1 MQRTGNYLDK
11 VIINKYALSVTL
23 TAWENKLPI
32 PDNTKS
38 SLMSMSLSHSIKLI
52 LTKWLHTIPQK
63 FVKLIVKLFY
73 TMIETDPGLNL
84 LGTLNV
90 IWKYSNLFNKK
101 VSCMQNKEDNK
112 YYGILLGSSVHSF
125 SDYLVFV
132 HVLSFWVY
140 KLNSMSII
148 LPWNVT
154 GLKLLTNGNQF
165 PKEMWLL
172 V

>member
-23 TAWENKLPI
+23 TAWENKQPI

-84 LGTLNV
+84 LGTHYV

-112 YYGILLGSSVHSF
+112 YYWVAQCIHFQITWCLCMF
-125 SDYLVFV
+125 YLSESISWTLC
-132 HVLSFWVY
+132 LSY
-140 KLNSMSII
+140 SR
-148 LPWNVT
+148 
-154 GLKLLTNGNQF
+154 
-165 PKEMWLL
+165 EMLQ